1 MQKLKSTLPNMAIV
15 LTSIALIAGLALGY
29 VNSVTAG
36 PIEKIKEQ
44 QLSDGIKAVL
54 AADELKVEEPVTLD
68 NGAVVYRTD
77 KGVAVQAT
85 DPNGFGG
92 KLTVLVGFNDE
103 GLIQGYRVLETA
115 ETPGLGAKAG
125 EWFQKGQKGDIIGK
139 QAGNLTV
146 SKDGGEVDAITAST
160 ITSRAFLRCVNAAY
174 EALDT
179 KSEDAQTGASV
190 QNHEDA
196 ETGASVQHHNEEK
209 EVTNE

>member
-1 MQKLKSTLPNMAIV
+1 MKKLKSTLPNMAIV

-36 PIEKIKEQ
+36 PIEQIKAK

-54 AADELKVEEPVTLD
+54 AADEVVVETPDTLES
-68 NGAVVYRTD
+68 GAIIYQTD

-92 KLTVLVGFNDE
+92 KLSVLVGFNEE
-103 GLIQGYRVLETA
+103 GLIQGYQVLETS

-174 EALDT
+174 TAL
-179 KSEDAQTGASV
+179 SEREQEDAQTGAT
-190 QNHEDA
+190 Q
-196 ETGASVQHHNEEK
+196 QIKEEK

>member
-1 MQKLKSTLPNMAIV
+1 MKKLKSTLPNMAIV

-36 PIEKIKEQ
+36 PIEQIKAK

-54 AADELKVEEPVTLD
+54 AADEVVVETPDTLES
-68 NGAVVYRTD
+68 GAIIYQTD

-92 KLTVLVGFNDE
+92 KLSVLVGFNEE
-103 GLIQGYRVLETA
+103 GLIQGYQVLETS

-174 EALDT
+174 EAL
-179 KSEDAQTGASV
+179 SEREQEDAQTGAT
-190 QNHEDA
+190 Q
-196 ETGASVQHHNEEK
+196 QCKEEK

>member
-1 MQKLKSTLPNMAIV
+1 MKKLKSTLPNMVIV
-15 LTSIALIAGLALGY
+15 LTSISVIAGLALGY
-29 VNSVTAG
+29 VNSITAG
-36 PIEKIKEQ
+36 PIEEIKAQ
-44 QLSDGIKAVL
+44 QLADGIKAVL
-54 AADELKVEEPVTLD
+54 GADDLTVAEPDTLE
-68 NGAVVYRTD
+68 NGAIRYNTD
-77 KGVAVQAT
+77 KGVAIQTT

-103 GLIQGYRVLETA
+103 GCILGYRVLETA

-139 QAGNLTV
+139 KAGNLTV

-174 EALDT
+174 ASLGE
-179 KSEDAQTGASV
+179 KKEGAQTGASV
-190 QNHEDA
+190 Q
-196 ETGASVQHHNEEK
+196 QCNEEE